1 MRDQSLLVI
10 LLTLGLLAPG
20 LPAGASPSG
29 QRASI
34 SSHRTTTKVGRRR
47 SPRSRRF
54 RASLHRSSRK
64 PALRRAR
71 RQRAARRH
79 RAVRHEVVVQQG
91 SAQTKAPR
99 STLRRLGQRLKRGC
113 KKACEVG
120 KRLGAATKRG
130 AIKGTRWARKHPL
143 KALGLGLGTAA
154 MLTSVFY
161 AAPLLSG
168 AVSTWLTPHL
178 GVTTA
183 NILGIASG
191 GALASGSRSLLVHS
205 TPMVIGLDPF
215 NRKQLATDV
224 GMSSAFGFGGFAQA
238 AGLRQLTMFTGAGGL
253 ALFGINAVGLIGYEV
268 GKDYFQNR
276 IRNRV
281 ATDPK
286 SFRKIWKSSLVMETV
301 SNLHRCIPGLGLETN
316 FGAKI
321 LGDIG
326 GTIWWDRIINKRN
339 TTPSGKK
346 VAPTGK

>member
-1 MRDQSLLVI
+1 M
-10 LLTLGLLAPG
+10 
-20 LPAGASPSG
+20 
-29 QRASI
+29 
-34 SSHRTTTKVGRRR
+34 
-47 SPRSRRF
+47 
-54 RASLHRSSRK
+54 
-64 PALRRAR
+64 
-71 RQRAARRH
+71 RAARR
-79 RAVRHEVVVQQG
+79 EVVVQQG

-99 STLRRLGQRLKRGC
+99 STLRLLGQRLQRGC

-120 KRLGAATKRG
+120 KRLGAATKQG
-130 AIKGTRWARKHPL
+130 AIKGARWARKHPL

-154 MLTSVFY
+154 MLTTVFY

-168 AVSTWLTPHL
+168 AVSSWLAPQL
-178 GVTTA
+178 GATTA

-205 TPMVIGLDPF
+205 TPMVIGVDPF

-238 AGLRQLTMFTGAGGL
+238 AGLRQLTMLTGASGL
-253 ALFGINAVGLIGYEV
+253 ALFGANAVGLIGYEV
-268 GKDYFQNR
+268 AKDYFQNR
-276 IRNRV
+276 LRNRV
-281 ATDPK
+281 ANDPK
-286 SFRKIWKSSLVMETV
+286 SFREIWKSSLVMETV

-339 TTPSGKK
+339 DSGVKPK
-346 VAPTGK
+346 PTGQQAAAHTALTE